1 MIGIIA
7 AMDVEMKSL
16 RSFMTDTKTETVSGI
31 TFVSGTL
38 EGKLVVTAV
47 CGIGKVFA
55 AMCAQTM
62 ILRYQPE
69 CIVNTGVAGAL
80 SDKLSIGSVAISSAV
95 VQHDMDTSALGD
107 PLGLISGVNKVQLP
121 ADSDLCGQLSACA
134 TVLGIRTETGV
145 IASGDQF
152 ISSAERKD
160 AIIKTFGAI
169 ACEMEGAAIGQVC
182 YVNRV
187 PFCVLR
193 AISDSAD
200 GSSHM
205 DYPTFVGM
213 AAEQLNVPVV
223 VHEQNS
229 VMGMA
234 KNTSWSHSC
243 KISAS
248 ARAGLMWPAV
258 PPPVRTNFIVS
269 SFRCRDDWRR
279 APFQNHGV
287 ATPASPKKHFPLG
300 ETSLAK
306 RFSMRRRAEP

>member
-7 AMDVEMKSL
+7 AMNVEMESL
-16 RSFMTDTKTETVSGI
+16 RSYIENPVTETVSGI
-31 TFVSGTL
+31 TFVSGML
-38 EGKLVVTAV
+38 EGKEVVTAV

-62 ILRYQPE
+62 ILRYKPD
-69 CIVNTGVAGAL
+69 CIVNTGVAGTL
-80 SDKLSIGSVAISSAV
+80 TDKLTIGSIAVSSAV

-107 PLGLISGVNKVQLP
+107 PVGMISGINKVLLP
-121 ADSDLCGQLSACA
+121 ASGDLCDQLSACA

-152 ISSAERKD
+152 ISSSEKKD
-160 AIIKTFGAI
+160 AIVKTFGAI

-213 AAEQLNVPVV
+213 AAEQ
-223 VHEQNS
+223 S
-229 VMGMA
+229 V
-234 KNTSWSHSC
+234 K
-243 KISAS
+243 
-248 ARAGLMWPAV
+248 LL
-258 PPPVRTNFIVS
+258 RTFLRN
-269 SFRCRDDWRR
+269 
-279 APFQNHGV
+279 
-287 ATPASPKKHFPLG
+287 
-300 ETSLAK
+300 
-306 RFSMRRRAEP
+306 